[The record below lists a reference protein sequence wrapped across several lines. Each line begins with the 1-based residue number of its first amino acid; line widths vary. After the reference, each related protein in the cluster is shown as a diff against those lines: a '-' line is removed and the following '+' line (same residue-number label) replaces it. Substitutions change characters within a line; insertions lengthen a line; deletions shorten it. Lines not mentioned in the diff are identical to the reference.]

1 MTNHSIVQRKMK
13 KNVFTFIRKYQKPQD
28 AGQYLVKIAAKL
40 LTKIGIKMKKIAI
53 KIESIPAPTEESE
66 ARKNELKAKKK
77 RTEREENELFHLE
90 MRQFW
95 NCEC

>member
-1 MTNHSIVQRKMK
+1 M
-13 KNVFTFIRKYQKPQD
+13 
-28 AGQYLVKIAAKL
+28 
-40 LTKIGIKMKKIAI
+40 

-95 NCEC
+95 NCER